1 MSLNIHFY
9 AIREIVPVKTG
20 KVEMQEIRLK
30 TFQTNTEES
39 RQIYSSKNPVK
50 SYADWLKNRNW
61 FEEETVFEITEDYDE
76 IPVGTKMVNEGR
88 KEAAWFLREV
98 RKLRSRGF
106 EIIAEVW

>member
-1 MSLNIHFY
+1 MSSNIHFY
-9 AIREIVPVKTG
+9 ATREIIPVKTG
-20 KVEMQEIRLK
+20 ISEMQEIRLK

-50 SYADWLKNRNW
+50 AYADWLKNRNW

-76 IPVGTKMVNEGR
+76 IPVGTILVNEGR
-88 KEAAWFLREV
+88 KEAARFLLEV
-98 RKLRSRGF
+98 RDLRRRGF